1 MLTWPVVGLINGN
14 EIVIQ
19 VDPADCDPADCDL
32 LITGTI
38 SPDGKKIIW
47 THEGTIWT
55 IMGRTDVDECTWD
68 PADDPC
74 ASQPSTI
81 CYNTDPGFTCNYDVD
96 TNGWDEWHYT
106 DQVTGKEVT
115 VVASINSGNQPKAA
129 VTYTTSDCS
138 EFTGFLLGNII
149 ELIDHDGFPL
159 KTGIIT
165 KNSGSFGEDSIT
177 WNVGPAWGRFP
188 GRGWQCDPT
197 DTPIIWPDP
206 ISGPTYSG
214 GDGLTPWIDDL
225 GDEWTFIKETNAAGD
240 EIVTILTPWFT
251 LTGVIN
257 GNKIIA
263 PDPNN
268 PGYPITGTI
277 SADGKTIM
285 WTQQGLQISSTG
297 RTDVDE
303 CTWDPAHDPCADQAG
318 TTCYNTDPSFICNC
332 DVYTD
337 GKAVWYTADG
347 YPIQIDI
354 DSTTQPKVA
363 VTYFMEDGTVTTGS
377 LLGNTIEFS
386 NPDGSHKIG
395 IITKTEADG
404 SEIITWNDGTGWSRS
419 LYSPVPTI
427 APTVPALTVPAL
439 TVPTIAPTVPIIA
452 PTVPTTALTVPN
464 IAPTVP
470 DIAPTVSTAA
480 LTVPSIP
487 ECGTNEHWVECGSC
501 TENDCK
507 HGMACLTES
516 KKCANNWSQCCII
529 ENQCVCDPGYARYTG
544 AHINQP

>member
-14 EIVIQ
+14 EIVLQ

-68 PADDPC
+68 PAEDPC
-74 ASQPSTI
+74 ASQTSTI

-240 EIVTILTPWFT
+240 EIVTILTPWST

-257 GNKIIA
+257 GNKIVA

-285 WTQQGLQISSTG
+285 WTQHGVQISSTG

-337 GKAVWYTADG
+337 GKAAWYTADG
-347 YPIQIDI
+347 YPILIDI

-377 LLGNTIEFS
+377 LLGNTIEFL

-404 SEIITWNDGTGWSRS
+404 SEIITWNDGTGWSRF

-452 PTVPTTALTVPN
+452 PTVPTT
-464 IAPTVP
+464 
-470 DIAPTVSTAA
+470 A